1 MKMIEVVKKIEPDTG
16 YRPIMRL
23 SEIEAAMRE
32 VCVKKTKT
40 VCTYCAVGCTFDVW
54 TKDRGILKVEPSE
67 GPVNSIST
75 CVKGRFGWDYT
86 NSIDRLRKPLIREGD
101 WFREVD
107 WKEALEHIG
116 SRLHAIKV
124 THGPDSIGF
133 IASSKCTNE
142 ESYLMQKTGTYC
154 HWHEQCR

>member
-67 GPVNSIST
+67 GPVT
-75 CVKGRFGWDYT
+75 VF
-86 NSIDRLRKPLIREGD
+86 PP
-101 WFREVD
+101 
-107 WKEALEHIG
+107 A
-116 SRLHAIKV
+116 
-124 THGPDSIGF
+124 
-133 IASSKCTNE
+133 
-142 ESYLMQKTGTYC
+142 
-154 HWHEQCR
+154 